1 MQKYFIILLG
11 CILMQSCIKKED
23 VVPPAPD
30 RSRSLA
36 VTIQNNYTFSMFAAA
51 LQRTGYDKLIAGD
64 SLYTLLV
71 PNDAAFAIAGVTPDS
86 LQHMDISLLRKI
98 VSYHIFRGIV
108 KSSDIPQTIDYP
120 LKSLSGQDVFFS
132 VPIPGPYQN
141 QYPDEKHPY
150 LHINGSTVI
159 RPDIVASNGMIQS
172 IDRLLE
178 YPAANIKEYLETHS
192 QYSLY
197 TQGLRQFGLLD
208 RLAQPG
214 PFVVIAPTNDAFL
227 MHGYDSVAIAAM
239 DTSHY
244 KKSAFGGEIL
254 RIGIFFHTDMNDG
267 PMAPP
272 YNQSNNP
279 PVYVAQ
285 DFLVILNYGSFGLSV
300 FDFLHVINTYE
311 PPYWNNPYQYGDQVS
326 LDYPDHLTL
335 NGVVHG
341 TTGLMAIP
349 DSLIIK

>member
-11 CILMQSCIKKED
+11 CILMQSCLKKED
-23 VVPPAPD
+23 IAAPALD

-36 VTIQNNYTFSMFAAA
+36 VTLQNNYTFSMFATA
-51 LQRTGYDKLIAGD
+51 LQLTGYDQLIAGD

-71 PNDAAFAIAGVTPDS
+71 PNNNAFALADISSDS
-86 LQHMDISLLRKI
+86 LIHMDVSALKKI
-98 VSYHIFRGIV
+98 VSYHIFRGIL

-120 LKSLSGQDVFFS
+120 LKSLSGLDVFFS

-141 QYPDEKHPY
+141 QYPDATHPY
-150 LHINGSTVI
+150 LHINGATVI
-159 RPDIVASNGMIQS
+159 SPDIAASNGMIQS

-178 YPAANIKEYLETHS
+178 YPAASIKEYLETHP

-208 RLAQPG
+208 QLAQPG
-214 PFVVIAPTNDAFL
+214 AFAVLAPTNDAFL
-227 MHGYDSVAIAAM
+227 MHGYDSAAIAAM
-239 DTSHY
+239 DTLHY
-244 KKSAFGGEIL
+244 KKAAFGGEIL
-254 RIGIFFHTDMNDG
+254 HVGVFFHTDMDDG

-272 YNQSNNP
+272 FNQSNNP
-279 PVYVAQ
+279 PVIVTP
-285 DFLVILNYGSFGLSV
+285 DFLVVLSYGSFGLSV
-300 FDFLHVINTYE
+300 FNYLEVINTYE
-311 PPYWNNPYQYGDQVS
+311 PPYWNNPYQYGDQVTM
-326 LDYPDHLTL
+326 DYPDHLTL

-341 TTGLMAIP
+341 TSALMAVP